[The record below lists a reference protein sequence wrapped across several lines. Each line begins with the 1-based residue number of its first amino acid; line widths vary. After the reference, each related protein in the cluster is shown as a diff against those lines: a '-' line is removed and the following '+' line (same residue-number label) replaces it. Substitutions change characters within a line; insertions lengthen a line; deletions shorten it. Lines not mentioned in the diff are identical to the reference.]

1 MQLLRIVNVKRD
13 FFIKNID
20 FGENSESMRLD
31 FDNIFKFF
39 II

>member
-1 MQLLRIVNVKRD
+1 MQLLRIVIEKEASSL
-13 FFIKNID
+13 KNID

-31 FDNIFKFF
+31 FDNIFKVF